1 MKREKLFMPHPKK
14 HSTMNLPNNKNY
26 PLNAET
32 MPGPHKRKRYPAL
45 ITTINNMTD
54 LVDNETNEKIV
65 IKRGRHRN
73 G

>member
-1 MKREKLFMPHPKK
+1 
-14 HSTMNLPNNKNY
+14 MNPSNNKNY
-26 PLNAET
+26 PPNAEI
-32 MPGPHKRKRYPAL
+32 MPGPYKRKRYPAL